1 MKSNAKTSTIEV
13 LAFPDDGETPN
24 HPVLPALVMHSD
36 EAATADDTAAWFEE
50 TFVSHGW
57 SSTWRWGVYDY
68 QHYHCTNHEVLGVA
82 AGSATIL
89 LGGASGREIEVGR
102 GDVIVIP
109 AGVGHRC
116 LESGEDFLVVGAYP
130 RGESPDL
137 KTPPAAPG
145 EREQILRVALP
156 VEDPLHGLDG
166 PLFDYWR

>member
-1 MKSNAKTSTIEV
+1 MKTKPSSILV
-13 LAFPDDGETPN
+13 HAFTDDGETPN
-24 HPVLPALVMHSD
+24 HPYLPALVMHSD
-36 EAATADDTAAWFEE
+36 EAASNSDPAAWFEE

-57 SSTWRWGVYDY
+57 SAKWRWGIYDY

-82 AGSATIL
+82 SGQARVL
-89 LGGASGREIEVGR
+89 LGGVRGREVEIRV

-116 LESGEDFLVVGAYP
+116 LEASEDFLVVGAYP

-137 KTPPAAPG
+137 KTPPAQPG
-145 EREQILRVALP
+145 DRERILEVALP

-166 PLFDYWR
+166 PLFNHWR

>member
-1 MKSNAKTSTIEV
+1 MKTEPSSILV
-13 LAFPDDGETPN
+13 HAFTDDGETPN
-24 HPVLPALVMHSD
+24 HPYLPALVMHSD
-36 EAATADDTAAWFEE
+36 EAASNSDPATWFEE

-57 SSTWRWGVYDY
+57 SATWRWGIYDY

-82 AGSATIL
+82 SGQARVL
-89 LGGASGREIEVGR
+89 LGGVRGREVEIRV

-116 LESGEDFLVVGAYP
+116 LEASEDFLVVGAYP

-137 KTPPAAPG
+137 KTPPAQPG
-145 EREQILRVALP
+145 DRERILEVALP

-166 PLFDYWR
+166 PLFNHWR